1 MSGPRFAPPA
11 VGVLLFALAAPAVA
25 EPLVEVDTGCNTLW
39 LQYGLR
45 GEDAFRFGP
54 LAGESSGRGGLGLL
68 DLLLC
73 RPLTPADGRHARLAL
88 QNLGSAQ
95 PRWQL
100 EIGEAGRWRLRADG
114 VRLSDGR
121 RTGQTPLRP
130 AADGSQALPRDWVPG
145 ASSAAMPL
153 LLPSL
158 VPVELERRRRSTQV
172 GLAAVLGEGWQLDT
186 RYREQRRG
194 GLRSFAGVAGSTG
207 GNSRAIELAQ
217 PLEQRT
223 RDADL
228 AVIKVGPR
236 NSLRIGLLLSHFDN
250 ALDAIRWQNPFA
262 GVGGWQA
269 AASHPALMAAQ
280 PAPDNRYSQLSLS
293 HARQLQPALHLNADV
308 AWGRLRQDQA
318 FLPYTSV
325 PALATGALALPRA
338 SLDGRIDTRL
348 LNLRLAHRPASP
360 WRWDARLRL
369 DERDN
374 RSPVDEY
381 LYIPGDSQQQNAAP
395 NSGTRRF
402 NLTPGWREARLELG
416 AGYHPSRQFGVDLQ
430 ARRLEL
436 DRSGSARSDV
446 DETLLGLRLRQRPS
460 ERFDYGMRIE
470 QSQRRGGSYLGSRD
484 FVASHS
490 PDYVATV
497 PGGFENLP
505 GLRQFHLADR
515 RRQRLGLFAGS
526 QLGDGT
532 RLEFDAGLIR
542 DDYRASEFGLTA
554 TRIRHLQIDLSQALS
569 AGLWLH
575 AFAGREWLD
584 AEQAGRAFQGGAN
597 RLPQAADPNRNWFV
611 SHADRIDSL
620 GLGLSQRSAGSPLR
634 LSASASLSDASGII
648 QMRTGS
654 ALGSAP
660 LPDTRARLLRLEA
673 GVDYRVSSDLELGL
687 HYRAE
692 GFRGADFARDGTA
705 PNTLANVILL
715 GDNGGDYRAHAWL
728 LRLLRRF

>member
-1 MSGPRFAPPA
+1 MNSDR
-11 VGVLLFALAAPAVA
+11 LTQLAAALLLALSAPAAA
-25 EPLVEVDTGCNTLW
+25 EPLAEVDTGCNALW
-39 LQYGLR
+39 LQYGQR
-45 GEDAFRFGP
+45 DEDPFRFGP
-54 LAGESSGRGGLGLL
+54 LAGDSAGHSGLGLL

-73 RPLTPADGRHARLAL
+73 RPLTPVDALHARLAL
-88 QNLGSAQ
+88 QGIGSAQ
-95 PRWQL
+95 PAWQL
-100 EIGEAGRWRLRADG
+100 ELGEAGRWRLRAQG
-114 VRLSDGR
+114 ARLSDGR
-121 RTGQTPLRP
+121 RTGQTPMRI
-130 AADGSQALPRDWVPG
+130 AADGSQVLPSGWMPG
-145 ASSAAMPL
+145 ATSAAMPL

-158 VPVELERRRRSTQV
+158 VPVELERRRRNTQL
-172 GLAAVLGEGWQLDT
+172 GLAAMLGEGWQLDT

-207 GNSRAIELAQ
+207 GNSRAIELAA

-223 RDADL
+223 RDADM
-228 AVIKVGPR
+228 AVIKAGPR
-236 NSLRIGLLLSHFDN
+236 SSLRIGLLLSHFDN
-250 ALDAIRWQNPFA
+250 TLDAVQWQNPFA

-269 AASHPALMAAQ
+269 AASYPALMAAQ
-280 PAPDNRYSQLSLS
+280 PAPDNRYTQLSLS
-293 HARQLQPALHLNADV
+293 HARQLQPALHLNADL

-318 FLPYTSV
+318 FLPYTNI
-325 PALATGALALPRA
+325 PALAAGAVPLPRA

-381 LYIPGDSQQQNAAP
+381 LYLPGDSQQQNAAS

-416 AGYHPSRQFGVDLQ
+416 AGYHPSRRFGLDLQ
-430 ARRLEL
+430 ARRIDL

-460 ERFDYGMRIE
+460 DRFDYGLRIE

-484 FVASHS
+484 FVASHA
-490 PDYVATV
+490 PEYVATV

-526 QLGDGT
+526 QLGDST
-532 RLEFDAGLIR
+532 RIEFDAGLIR
-542 DDYRASEFGLTA
+542 DDYRASEFGLTES
-554 TRIRHLQIDLSQALS
+554 RIRHAQLDLSQALP

-611 SHADRIDSL
+611 THADRVDSL
-620 GLGLSQRSAGSPLR
+620 GLRLSQRSAGSPLR
-634 LSASASLSDASGII
+634 LSASASLSDAEGSIR
-648 QMRTGS
+648 MLTGS
-654 ALGSAP
+654 ALTSAP

-673 GVDYRVSSDLELGL
+673 GADYRLSRDLELGL

-692 GFRGADFARDGTA
+692 AFRSADFSRDGTA
-705 PNTLANVILL
+705 PNSLANVILL
-715 GDNGGDYRAHAWL
+715 GDDGGDYRAHAWL
-728 LRLLRRF
+728 LRLMKRF